1 MRTCAIQ
8 GGTLTFFERFS
19 TQLNSKRVQQFEP
32 WFERF
37 SPNLEQTKNG
47 AQDPPTREYVQK
59 ER

>member
-8 GGTLTFFERFS
+8 GEHLFRAIFH